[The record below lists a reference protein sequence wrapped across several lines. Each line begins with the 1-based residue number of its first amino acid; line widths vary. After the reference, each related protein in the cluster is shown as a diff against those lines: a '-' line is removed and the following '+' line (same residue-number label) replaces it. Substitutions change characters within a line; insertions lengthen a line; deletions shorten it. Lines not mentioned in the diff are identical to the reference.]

1 MNVLPQEF
9 FVLPAIGRP
18 DPLANALKTGTADDC
33 PRVPEDAFAVN
44 ARAAEWYMS
53 LRPQN
58 LYHAWLVDQVAI
70 TSLRIDREGRVERRL
85 RDRVVLRAELFWDD
99 DRSLEAEELGDQL
112 ASAPS
117 KVVNKLRRTPQG
129 CDWMIAR
136 WARLARVA
144 DLAGSWDDAQTSLAF
159 DLLGTRPD
167 ERIGRP
173 GEAIDA
179 EGRPIEPQESLAA
192 LARREVA
199 GLQKR
204 KEQVAPL
211 DALDRTMTR
220 ADYAD
225 QACPQLREARRR
237 AAALHRQMKWYL
249 AQIYFK
255 NPHIDITADAFRY
268 FQRDIGLVPAPEEM
282 TEELPP
288 EAEIEPETETEI
300 EPDPDPVPFPDR
312 REAKLRKA
320 EGRNEARRRKLERLR
335 A

>member
-1 MNVLPQEF
+1 MNVIPQLLFE
-9 FVLPAIGRP
+9 LPAIGRP
-18 DPLANALKTGTADDC
+18 DPLANALKTGTPADC

-44 ARAAEWYMS
+44 ARAGEFYMS

-85 RDRVVLRAELFWDD
+85 RDRVALRAELFWDD
-99 DRSLEAEELGDQL
+99 DRRLEAEELSDRL
-112 ASAPS
+112 AAAPS
-117 KVVNKLRRTPQG
+117 KVVNLLRRTPQG

-136 WARLARVA
+136 WSRLARVA

-167 ERIGRP
+167 ERSGRP

-179 EGRPIEPQESLAA
+179 EGRPIEPAETLAA

-199 GLQKR
+199 ALQQR

-225 QACPQLREARRR
+225 HACPLLRESRRR
-237 AAALHRQMKWYL
+237 AAALHRQMKWFL

-255 NPHIDITADAFRY
+255 NPHADITAEAFRY
-268 FQRDIGLVPAPEEM
+268 FQREVGPETEPEE
-282 TEELPP
+282 TASETQPEP
-288 EAEIEPETETEI
+288 EAESETKA
-300 EPDPDPVPFPDR
+300 DPVPFPDR